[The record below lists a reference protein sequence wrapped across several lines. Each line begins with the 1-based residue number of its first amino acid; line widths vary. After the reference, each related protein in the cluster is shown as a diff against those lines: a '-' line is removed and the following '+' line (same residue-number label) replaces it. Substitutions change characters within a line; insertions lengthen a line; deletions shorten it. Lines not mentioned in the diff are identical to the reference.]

1 MGQLESPLGCLR
13 RWSKRPVSEA
23 APLRL
28 PKCPLFPS
36 ISPKD
41 SESLMPSPS
50 PQKVGRGAK
59 ARICVHCGRAFRRT
73 EHLERHVRTRKRSVG
88 VGVVRGDFKRLI
100 TFARHQGETVHLL
113 LWGGFY

>member
-1 MGQLESPLGCLR
+1 MIITSGQPRDKKGQVGWLESPLGG
-13 RWSKRPVSEA
+13 WSNRPLSEV
-23 APLRL
+23 APLQLL

-50 PQKVGRGAK
+50 PQKAGRGAK

-73 EHLERHVRTRKRSVG
+73 EHLERHVRTRKRTVG
-88 VGVVRGDFKRLI
+88 VGVMRGNQMTDHI
-100 TFARHQGETVHLL
+100 C
-113 LWGGFY
+113 